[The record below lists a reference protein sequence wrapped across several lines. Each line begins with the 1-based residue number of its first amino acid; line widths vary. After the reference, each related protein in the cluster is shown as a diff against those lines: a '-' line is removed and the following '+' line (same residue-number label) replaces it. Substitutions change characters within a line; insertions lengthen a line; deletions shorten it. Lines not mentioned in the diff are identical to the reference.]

1 MSMNFAR
8 FSAALVLLYSSL
20 AVATPDEPSS
30 TAFAL
35 RHYIRVL
42 APESMQPYAEAMV
55 QAFMGRRQG
64 QPPVIETRPARTAA
78 TLFCA
83 GVGAAHPDVLVMP
96 RRLSHAEYSRC
107 TEQGVEQIAEVVF
120 GYEVLALAVKREAT
134 PFPLTAEQLYRALAA
149 EVPKDGQFQA
159 NTART
164 WHEVDGRLPEQEI
177 RVVIPGKEAGARDL
191 FNNEVLEA
199 GCRGLAEIRKIY
211 SATERTAK
219 CLSLRRDGPLLE
231 PPPYALQSHLLQAP
245 AGTIGVLP
253 LHQVEMAGRS
263 LLTLPF
269 EGVLPTRPS
278 LETGSYPLSRKLYLY
293 VKLGHIQER
302 KGYGVTEGLREFLR
316 EASGEQALEPG
327 GIFDR
332 LGLIL
337 PPPAERV
344 RQRLDGLLLRP
355 MVR

>member
-1 MSMNFAR
+1 MNFAR

-177 RVVIPGKEAGARDL
+177 RVVPETCSITRSWRRVAVVWRKSARSTRL
-191 FNNEVLEA
+191 RNARPNV
-199 GCRGLAEIRKIY
+199 
-211 SATERTAK
+211 SA
-219 CLSLRRDGPLLE
+219 C
-231 PPPYALQSHLLQAP
+231 
-245 AGTIGVLP
+245 AGTAP
-253 LHQVEMAGRS
+253 CWSR
-263 LLTLPF
+263 P
-269 EGVLPTRPS
+269 PTPSRAISSRP
-278 LETGSYPLSRKLYLY
+278 
-293 VKLGHIQER
+293 
-302 KGYGVTEGLREFLR
+302 LRE
-316 EASGEQALEPG
+316 P
-327 GIFDR
+327 
-332 LGLIL
+332 
-337 PPPAERV
+337 
-344 RQRLDGLLLRP
+344 
-355 MVR
+355 